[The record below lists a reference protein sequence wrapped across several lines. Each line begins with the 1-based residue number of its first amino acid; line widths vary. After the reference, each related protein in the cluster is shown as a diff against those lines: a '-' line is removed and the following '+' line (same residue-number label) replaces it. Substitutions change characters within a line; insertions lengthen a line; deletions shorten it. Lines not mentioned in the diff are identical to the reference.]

1 MAYCG
6 GTERADRETQ
16 LVDLSLCE
24 RESKSLEN
32 FELSSSFF
40 LDTDMAQEKM
50 ELGLE
55 LLPSSTT
62 TDCNI
67 LRRSNSAPLI
77 NGLSTPIL
85 LFVEVLQESPL
96 FLMSRDPTLSLG
108 GSGTG

>member
-77 NGLSTPIL
+77 NGLRFCRNLPCS
-85 LFVEVLQESPL
+85 
-96 FLMSRDPTLSLG
+96 
-108 GSGTG
+108 